1 MIRLATAADAPG
13 ISRLLNQLEYP
24 GTEAF
29 LAARLQS
36 MLTDPAEMLLV
47 WAEPPAGVAATPRAA
62 DPAMAAPTTEPPTA
76 DPAMAATPRAA
87 GSSSPAIPPAAGAPT
102 GSILALLS
110 LHFIPQIA
118 LKGDFA
124 RISYFAV
131 DEQARSRGIGRELE
145 AEATRLARER
155 GCVLLEVH
163 CHTRR
168 TRAHEFYYRQGYE
181 ESPKY
186 LIKRL

>member
-1 MIRLATAADAPG
+1 MIRLATAADAGG
-13 ISRLLNQLEYP
+13 ISRLLTQLEYP
-24 GTEAF
+24 GTEDF
-29 LAARLQS
+29 ITSRLETMLA
-36 MLTDPAEMLLV
+36 DPAETLLV
-47 WAEPPAGVAATPRAA
+47 WAEQPAA
-62 DPAMAAPTTEPPTA
+62 
-76 DPAMAATPRAA
+76 
-87 GSSSPAIPPAAGAPT
+87 SSSGPNTPVEREV
-102 GSILALLS
+102 ILATLS
-110 LHFIPQIA
+110 LHFIPQLA

-131 DEQARSRGIGRELE
+131 DKDARSRGIGAGLE

-155 GCVLLEVH
+155 GCALLEVH

-168 TRAHEFYYRQGYE
+168 NRAHEFYARQGFE